1 MYYVPAEGELFIN
14 KVAKFDEYI
23 FPKFKE
29 EDPDLTV
36 LKKEMNI
43 YHVGYQ
49 IAVDFIREE
58 INPYAIYT

>member
-14 KVAKFDEYI
+14 KVAKFDKFI

-29 EDPDLTV
+29 GDPDLTV

-43 YHVGYQ
+43 YHV
-49 IAVDFIREE
+49 AVDFIREE
-58 INPYAIYT
+58 MNPYAIYTN